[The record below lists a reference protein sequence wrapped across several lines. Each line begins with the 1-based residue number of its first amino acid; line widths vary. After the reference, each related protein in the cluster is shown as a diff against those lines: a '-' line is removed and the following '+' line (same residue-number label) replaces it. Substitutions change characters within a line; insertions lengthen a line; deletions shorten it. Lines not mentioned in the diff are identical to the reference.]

1 MINVSIDKDHV
12 NDKGKSDPN
21 IKVYDSYKITNRAE
35 IEAIV
40 EIIQASSYFDPT
52 IFTRSS
58 SSYVNEWIGHSMV
71 YSWNLNDSW
80 NESAKDVDLNEN
92 ENRMIIWDTLSFF
105 AG

>member
-58 SSYVNEWIGHSMV
+58 SSYVNER
-71 YSWNLNDSW
+71 
-80 NESAKDVDLNEN
+80 AKDVDLNEN